1 MNEQETPPAFNT
13 FTIVLIWI
21 GLLAGGSFF
30 FDDVLDKI
38 NNPNRTITTINNEN
52 GSRDITLKQN
62 RQGHYVA
69 AGKIN
74 HQTVKFLLDTG
85 ATNVAIPEHLAKRL
99 GLKKGAA
106 HNTVTANGT
115 SISYSTSLLDT
126 GATNVAIP
134 EHLAKRL
141 GLKKG
146 AAHSTVTANG
156 TSISYSTSL
165 ASISLGDIEMRNV
178 PASISSGMQFD
189 EVLLGMSFIKHL
201 KMSQQGKIL
210 TIQIPDSLNRTL
222 ND

>member
-38 NNPNRTITTINNEN
+38 NNPNRIITTINNEN

-74 HQTVKFLLDTG
+74 HQTVKF
-85 ATNVAIPEHLAKRL
+85 
-99 GLKKGAA
+99 
-106 HNTVTANGT
+106 
-115 SISYSTSLLDT
+115 LLDT

>member
-1 MNEQETPPAFNT
+1 MNDQETPPTFNT

-30 FDDVLDKI
+30 FNDALDKI
-38 NNPNRTITTINNEN
+38 NNPNRAVATIINEN

-62 RQGHYVA
+62 RQGHYIA
-69 AGKIN
+69 TGKIN
-74 HQTVKFLLDTG
+74 NQPVKFLLDTG

-99 GLKKGAA
+99 RLKKGPA
-106 HNTVTANGT
+106 HNTITANGT
-115 SISYSTSLLDT
+115 SISYSTT
-126 GATNVAIP
+126 
-134 EHLAKRL
+134 
-141 GLKKG
+141 
-146 AAHSTVTANG
+146 
-156 TSISYSTSL
+156 L

-178 PASISSGMQFD
+178 SASISSGMQFD

-210 TIQIPDSLNRTL
+210 TIQVPDSLNRTL

>member
-1 MNEQETPPAFNT
+1 MNDQETPPAFST

-38 NNPNRTITTINNEN
+38 NNPNRTIATIINEN

-62 RQGHYVA
+62 RQGHYIA
-69 AGKIN
+69 TGKIN
-74 HQTVKFLLDTG
+74 NQPVKFLLDTG

-99 GLKKGAA
+99 RLKKGPA
-106 HNTVTANGT
+106 HNTITANGT
-115 SISYSTSLLDT
+115 SISYST
-126 GATNVAIP
+126 I
-134 EHLAKRL
+134 
-141 GLKKG
+141 
-146 AAHSTVTANG
+146 
-156 TSISYSTSL
+156 L

-178 PASISSGMQFD
+178 SASISSGMQFD

-210 TIQIPDSLNRTL
+210 TIQVPDSLNRTL

>member
-1 MNEQETPPAFNT
+1 MNDQETPPAFNT

-38 NNPNRTITTINNEN
+38 NNPNRTIATIINEN

-69 AGKIN
+69 TGKIN
-74 HQTVKFLLDTG
+74 NQPVKFLLDTG

-99 GLKKGAA
+99 RLKKGRA
-106 HNTVTANGT
+106 HNTITANGT
-115 SISYSTSLLDT
+115 SISYST
-126 GATNVAIP
+126 N
-134 EHLAKRL
+134 
-141 GLKKG
+141 
-146 AAHSTVTANG
+146 
-156 TSISYSTSL
+156 L

-178 PASISSGMQFD
+178 SASISSGMQFD

-210 TIQIPDSLNRTL
+210 TIQVPDALKRTL

>member
-1 MNEQETPPAFNT
+1 MNDQETPPTFNT

-30 FDDVLDKI
+30 FNDALDKI
-38 NNPNRTITTINNEN
+38 NNPNRTIATIINEN

-62 RQGHYVA
+62 RQGHYIA
-69 AGKIN
+69 TGKIN
-74 HQTVKFLLDTG
+74 NQPVKFLLDTG

-99 GLKKGAA
+99 RLKKGPA
-106 HNTVTANGT
+106 HNTITANGT
-115 SISYSTSLLDT
+115 SISYSTT
-126 GATNVAIP
+126 
-134 EHLAKRL
+134 
-141 GLKKG
+141 
-146 AAHSTVTANG
+146 
-156 TSISYSTSL
+156 L

-178 PASISSGMQFD
+178 SASISSGMQFD

-210 TIQIPDSLNRTL
+210 TIQVPDSLNRTL

>member
-38 NNPNRTITTINNEN
+38 NNPNRIITTINNEN

-115 SISYSTSLLDT
+115 SISYSTSL
-126 GATNVAIP
+126 
-134 EHLAKRL
+134 
-141 GLKKG
+141 
-146 AAHSTVTANG
+146 
-156 TSISYSTSL
+156 

-222 ND
+222 NDKKRNIIKPLAIITGYGHGFGRALNERFENVVIKA